1 MNRIR
6 LALIGE
12 LDTLNKLAGVKQQM
26 YFKRERD
33 RNYVNL
39 TCCRKWSEQRI
50 VLKHADSAH

>member
-26 YFKRERD
+26 HF
-33 RNYVNL
+33 
-39 TCCRKWSEQRI
+39 
-50 VLKHADSAH
+50 